1 MLSQF
6 FTGSPDYVAVVRGDA
21 FPKVL
26 RNIHYPTMIL
36 YALLMLV
43 VLANIPLDV
52 LNSAPNV
59 LSVLAERVRL
69 LFQLGSE
76 RPNQMSTSQVG
87 GRWMRIWVVVDAS
100 IVLSAGVLTGQEPF
114 KSLTINNR

>member
-1 MLSQF
+1 MQTSQLW
-6 FTGSPDYVAVVRGDA
+6 TGSPDYIAVVRPGA

-43 VLANIPLDV
+43 VLANIPFDV
-52 LNSAPNV
+52 INGAPNV

-69 LFQLGSE
+69 LFQLGPE
-76 RPNQMSTSQVG
+76 ETN
-87 GRWMRIWVVVDAS
+87 
-100 IVLSAGVLTGQEPF
+100 
-114 KSLTINNR
+114 